1 MFTVSQAATAPFI
14 ELVDLSTGAR
24 KRLLEGNDPHYL
36 ASGRIAFTRA
46 GRLYT
51 APFDLTR
58 LEVTGPA
65 APASEEIAVTEVQ
78 NRGAL
83 AVAENGTIAYVPA
96 TSLSGRLVLVDA
108 NGGVRSAGEGF
119 DHFRHPR
126 FSPDGSR
133 FVTFVQ
139 SESGSNELWVYDLG
153 RQTRS
158 RLSAAG
164 AVT

>member
-1 MFTVSQAATAPFI
+1 MFAVSQAATAPFI

-36 ASGRIAFTRA
+36 VSGRIAFTRA
-46 GRLYT
+46 GRVYT

-65 APASEEIAVTEVQ
+65 ARVSDAIAVSEVQ

-83 AVAENGTIAYVPA
+83 AVADDGTIAYVPA

-108 NGGVRSAGEGF
+108 MVMCDQPAR
-119 DHFRHPR
+119 
-126 FSPDGSR
+126 GSI
-133 FVTFVQ
+133 
-139 SESGSNELWVYDLG
+139 GSTT
-153 RQTRS
+153 RAFPQTGTV
-158 RLSAAG
+158 L
-164 AVT
+164 